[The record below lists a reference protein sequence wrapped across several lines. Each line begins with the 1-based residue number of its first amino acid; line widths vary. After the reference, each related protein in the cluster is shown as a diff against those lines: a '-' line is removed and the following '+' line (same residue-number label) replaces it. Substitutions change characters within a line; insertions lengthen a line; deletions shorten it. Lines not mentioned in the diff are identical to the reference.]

1 MAPLLNAARAMRTAS
16 KRSPGPER
24 VAERV
29 VLDGDSAMRGTGYRI
44 PQPAFATMEE
54 VRYAH
59 ELRLQL
65 RARLLN
71 HIAAA
76 TLPWSVGAD

>member
-1 MAPLLNAARAMRTAS
+1 MIDMATRAMDTTS
-16 KRSPGPER
+16 KRNPAPARFADR
-24 VAERV
+24 VIR
-29 VLDGDSAMRGTGYRI
+29 GSDSGVREIGCAL

-54 VRYAH
+54 ICHAH

-65 RARLLN
+65 RARFLN

>member
-1 MAPLLNAARAMRTAS
+1 MTDMATRAIDTTSKRKPARA
-16 KRSPGPER
+16 RS
-24 VAERV
+24 AERV
-29 VLDGDSAMRGTGYRI
+29 VRDPGSWMREVGCAL
-44 PQPAFATMEE
+44 PQPAFATIEE
-54 VRYAH
+54 IRYAH